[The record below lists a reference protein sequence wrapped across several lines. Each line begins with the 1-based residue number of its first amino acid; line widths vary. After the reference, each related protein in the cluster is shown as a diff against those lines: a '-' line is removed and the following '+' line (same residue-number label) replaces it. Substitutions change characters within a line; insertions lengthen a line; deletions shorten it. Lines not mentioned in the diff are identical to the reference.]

1 MKGRRKF
8 TTFPGESTSPTVQGY
23 IMTIPPLF
31 GRLYDGITCHRYYLF
46 SLIALFFLIL
56 IGYFITWPV
65 VGYDADLWY
74 HLSGGRYFWQNGT
87 IPGDAFFSYITPSKS
102 WYDYYWLF
110 QAIVYK
116 IFQFTGYYGLVVL
129 RCLLYFLTVLFIC
142 LFFIHRHE
150 NQTGR
155 FIGLSVFICY
165 PMVLAFRELLVRPYL
180 FSFLFI
186 VVFLYILELRRDKIW
201 LLPLLGI
208 LWCNIH
214 GYEYPVMMLIILAY
228 LAEILYHNLKRT
240 QPESGEGKAARW
252 MLILTL
258 YTVFITPNIVELIKT
273 PFNIS
278 YGNALY
284 QQLYVSELIP
294 LRLSSLLSFS
304 IFPLTNLFASLRNG
318 LVLVSFGC
326 FMICLY
332 KREVRISHMILFIAA
347 IVLLMK
353 YNRFIYEFILLSIPM
368 IRHGLTLLVKPLENR
383 KGIFHRIAPGA
394 MIVVLIIIPFLTYG
408 AQFKN
413 RPEYP
418 FTQVNLPIGVVK
430 FLNETNGGGS
440 ILNEPNTGGY
450 LQWALNRKYKI
461 FMDMEL
467 AIFND
472 RDFAYVNNAMVDE
485 NTFRSFIGKYDPS
498 FISVAL
504 RRSYFP
510 NFIRQFKEFRLVFFD
525 DTEALYVNAKH
536 FKHIA
541 ELYELKHINPFQY
554 ININYDSE
562 TKERLSLI
570 FDEAMKLRNLYPDC
584 GITNAIIANILIV
597 NKQYEKALPYVDTII
612 RRYPDVT
619 DGYAFKADALFGL
632 GRFKDAASL
641 YRTAIDRE
649 NMNNVGFLY
658 TAYIRLKEHKEAYR
672 VLSDAINPFNAGAR
686 YQDIYKLG
694 MSAAAAGKVRDAVNF
709 LKIAEMKLPPGDT
722 EYAKKIK
729 DAFLM
734 LDPEGKQMVKQ

>member
-1 MKGRRKF
+1 
-8 TTFPGESTSPTVQGY
+8 
-23 IMTIPPLF
+23 MTIPPLF
-31 GRLYDGITCHRYYLF
+31 GHWYDGITGHRYYLF
-46 SLIALFFLIL
+46 SLIISFFLIL

-65 VGYDADLWY
+65 VGYDTDLWY

-87 IPGDAFFSYITPSKS
+87 IPKDAFFSYITPPKS

-110 QAIVYK
+110 QVIVYK
-116 IFQFTGYYGLVVL
+116 IFQFTGYYGLIVL
-129 RCLLYFLTVLFIC
+129 RCLLYFLTTLFIC
-142 LFFIHRHE
+142 LFFVNRRE
-150 NQTGR
+150 SR
-155 FIGLSVFICY
+155 IGLLIGLFVFICY
-165 PMVLAFRELLVRPYL
+165 PIALAFREVLVRPYL

-186 VVFLYILELRRDKIW
+186 VVFLYILELKRDKIW
-201 LLPLLGI
+201 LLPFLGI

-214 GYEYPVMMLIILAY
+214 GYEYPVMMLIVLAY
-228 LAEILYHNLKRT
+228 LAEMLYHNLKKT
-240 QPESGEGKAARW
+240 LPKPGEGKLSRW

-258 YTVFITPNIVELIKT
+258 YTVFITPNIIELIQT
-273 PFNIS
+273 PFHIS

-294 LRLSSLLSFS
+294 LQLSSLFSFS
-304 IFPLTNLFASLRNG
+304 IFPLLNLLASLRNG
-318 LVLVSFGC
+318 LVLFSLGC

-332 KREVRISHMILFIAA
+332 KREVRISHLILFFAS
-347 IVLLMK
+347 IVLLIK

-368 IRHGLTLLVKPLENR
+368 TRHGLALLVKPLENR

-394 MIVVLIIIPFLTYG
+394 MIVILIIIPFLMYG

-418 FTQVNLPIGVVK
+418 FTQLNLPVGVVK
-430 FLNETNGGGS
+430 FLNERNAGGS
-440 ILNEPNTGGY
+440 ILNDPNTGGY

-461 FMDMEL
+461 YMDMGL

-472 RDFAYVNNAMVDE
+472 RDFAYVNNALSDE

-504 RRSYFP
+504 KRSYFP
-510 NFIRQFKEFRLVFFD
+510 NFIRQFKDFRLVFFD

-541 ELYELKHINPFQY
+541 ESYELKHIDPFQY
-554 ININYDSE
+554 ISINYDSE

-570 FDEAMKLRNLYPDC
+570 LDEAMKLRNLYPDC
-584 GITNAIIANILIV
+584 LITNAIIANILIV
-597 NKQYEKALPYVDTII
+597 DKQYEQTLPYVDNII
-612 RRYPDVT
+612 LRYPDVT
-619 DGYAFKADALFGL
+619 NGYALKADALFGL
-632 GRFKDAASL
+632 GRFKDAAAL
-641 YRTAIDRE
+641 YRTAIDKG
-649 NMNNVGFLY
+649 NMVNMDHVHFLY
-658 TAYIRLKEHKEAYR
+658 TAYIRLNEHKEAYR
-672 VLSDAINPFNAGAR
+672 VLSGAINPFNSGAR

-709 LKIAEMKLPPGDT
+709 LKIA
-722 EYAKKIK
+722 
-729 DAFLM
+729 
-734 LDPEGKQMVKQ
+734 